1 MFSDGLVERRDASL
15 TEGIAHVLAAARANL
30 TGDLA
35 TWGEG
40 LLAATPGPAP
50 DDTTLLIARRTP

>member
-15 TEGIAHVLAAARANL
+15 TEGIAHVLAAAGADL

-40 LLAATPGPAP
+40 LLQATPGRAP